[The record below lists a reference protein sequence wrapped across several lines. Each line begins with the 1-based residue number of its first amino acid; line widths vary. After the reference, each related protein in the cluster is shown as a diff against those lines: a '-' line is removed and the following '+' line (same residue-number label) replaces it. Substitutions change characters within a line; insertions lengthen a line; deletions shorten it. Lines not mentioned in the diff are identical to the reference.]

1 MITDRIG
8 QHEVLFPINHNYNK
22 ICDILDLFKIKTQE
36 IPSFFASSWCVL
48 SNYLGMKRTV
58 LLHCSI
64 SADIKG
70 KLNET
75 VDSQTDVT
83 ILL

>member
-22 ICDILDLFKIKTQE
+22 ICDILGFFEIKTQE
-36 IPSFFASSWCVL
+36 IPSFFPSSWRVL

-58 LLHCSI
+58 LLHCPI
-64 SADIKG
+64 SADIKEQ
-70 KLNET
+70 LNGT
-75 VDSQTDVT
+75 VDSQTDLT